1 MISPATRASEVA
13 GEIFEHGKMGIYGA
27 MANDYP
33 DGSYFRIKDKIY
45 NHLITGLSDDPSF

>member
-33 DGSYFRIKDKIY
+33 DGSYFRTKDKIY